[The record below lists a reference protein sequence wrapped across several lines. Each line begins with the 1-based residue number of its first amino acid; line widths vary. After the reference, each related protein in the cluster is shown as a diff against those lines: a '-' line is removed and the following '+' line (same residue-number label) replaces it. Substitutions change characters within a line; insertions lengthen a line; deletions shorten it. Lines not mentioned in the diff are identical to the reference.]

1 MGSWNDNTVGLVVLP
16 DGRQVRGRGLRLRP
30 PLDVDPPELGVYLTG
45 RLYEASEWA
54 SIWVRWPDFR
64 LPQDRSEALDALRHA
79 HHQAIRHRVEIA
91 CGGGV
96 GRTGTAIAILARLA
110 GVPAS
115 EAVAWTRAN
124 YRAGAVET
132 PWQRRFV
139 INVGLDG

>member
-30 PLDVDPPELGVYLTG
+30 PLSVEPPELGVYLTG
-45 RLYEASEWA
+45 RRHEASEWT

-64 LPQDRSEALDALRHA
+64 LPQDRSKALDVLRHA
-79 HHQAIRHRVEIA
+79 HHQAARHRVEIA

-139 INVGLDG
+139 INVRLDG